1 MAKDAGSMVILFYY
15 ILKSQDYG
23 DISAGARQGHLTMS
37 WVVMTLFCQVSMVT
51 SVDDVVVPGEHGDEW
66 WWRCC
71 ARWAWWWVMMSDDD
85 VVVPNEYGDE
95 WWWRCGARWA
105 WWRVLMTMLCQVSMV
120 MSGDDVVVPG
130 EHGDEWWLCC
140 CARWAWWW
148 VMMTM
153 LCQVSM
159 VMHGEYGMSETR
171 ELVSQDGQPLFERNS
186 RDTFYITSVTLPASS
201 VYCRSGNC
209 DTSISLYVLIFWH
222 FFVCVVIQIPYLF
235 FFYF

>member
-1 MAKDAGSMVILFYY
+1 V
-15 ILKSQDYG
+15 
-23 DISAGARQGHLTMS
+23 MS
-37 WVVMTLFCQVSMVT
+37 G
-51 SVDDVVVPGEHGDEW
+51 DDVVVPGEHGDEW
-66 WWRCC
+66 WW
-71 ARWAWWWVMMSDDD
+71 VM
-85 VVVPNEYGDE
+85 
-95 WWWRCGARWA
+95 
-105 WWRVLMTMLCQVSMV
+105 MTMLCQVSMV

-140 CARWAWWW
+140 CARWVWWW

-235 FFYF
+235 FFIFKYCFIYYLSCSTVLFSLQSQFHAAVWYLFDLMHILLWQPQ